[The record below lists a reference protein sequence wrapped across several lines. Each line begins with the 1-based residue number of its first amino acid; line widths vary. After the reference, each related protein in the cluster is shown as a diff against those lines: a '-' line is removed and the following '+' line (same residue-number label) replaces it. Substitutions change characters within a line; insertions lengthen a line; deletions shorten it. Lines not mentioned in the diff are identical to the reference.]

1 MKDQIKPTDPVNRLN
16 LAIAEADRLSGYC
29 LDNADPWELVGWL
42 LRHDRLGLAIELQS
56 AARAAQC
63 WEETSFDRM

>member
-1 MKDQIKPTDPVNRLN
+1 MKDTIQITDPVARLN
-16 LAIAEADRLSGYC
+16 RALAEADRLSGYA

-42 LRHDRLGLAIELQS
+42 LQRDRLDLAFELHA

-63 WEETSFDRM
+63 WEQTSVDS